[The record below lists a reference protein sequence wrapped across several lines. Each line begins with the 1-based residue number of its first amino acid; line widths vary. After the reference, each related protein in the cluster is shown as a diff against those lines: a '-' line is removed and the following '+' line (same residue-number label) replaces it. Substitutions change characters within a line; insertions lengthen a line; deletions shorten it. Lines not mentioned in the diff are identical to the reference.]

1 MKKLVSNIL
10 LAMASLAVFF
20 AAGCQEPVET
30 VESPYL
36 DVVPESY
43 SETALGE
50 GDAFLLS
57 IRSNVEW
64 ELSAVDANGGP
75 VDWIRFDVASG
86 TGNADV
92 LGFIIRGDRETDRT
106 CTIVVSTAETTLEKR
121 LSMKQGIFVPVI
133 LNMDFSDV
141 LKAGYPL
148 AAGQSENLTDF
159 GQFKAEVAAVPGE
172 NLPDGYIYITDGG
185 RDFVKVK
192 TAQAASFK
200 VGDKLLLEMTEGKV
214 TKDEN
219 GGLTAELPSEI
230 VIEASGEPS
239 YEPVFISADAV
250 PRYENALVA
259 VGYAQATDAN
269 VGKSWGGDIQMTTE
283 QILGGTTFT
292 VHVDNAASFASGSVP
307 ASSGQVIG
315 VVQNGKVCPRNA
327 ADLAGLTQE
336 RKSAYVQPYRIQ
348 TIGNFLNATAKATI
362 GNGKVTNKSKLTFT
376 EMKDY
381 SHAGASVEKVGGT
394 ASANA
399 LTFVANGLPFECC
412 FTTKGWT
419 TAGSYLLYTMPVTQK
434 IYGDLD
440 FSFSISCGKANIFKD
455 GWTVQWS
462 TDNTNWKNVDA
473 VYSTTNTTKATAKGN
488 KFTFTATGFKN
499 NRQVAEISIP
509 ESEAI
514 SSGNIY
520 FKVTPV
526 SKAASNQ
533 TLRFNNG
540 FFLSSRT
547 PVMPDYGF
555 DNVLAME
562 NFENNL
568 YGHDPV
574 VGIPI
579 YFLVNHAG
587 ATGYSNSQGWGVAQ
601 TNVVHRG
608 CLHLSAASGKN
619 YMISPVLDML
629 KAPTDITVTFKAA
642 PSWYVESGN
651 AHTMNN
657 INIGVDVLGS
667 GTVGEIVWDTPLES
681 APYEWHTGTVKIK
694 GASSDTQVNI
704 GVLDPTATNSRFYID
719 DIVISR

>member
-1 MKKLVSNIL
+1 MRKLISNIL
-10 LAMASLAVFF
+10 IAVASVLVLF
-20 AAGCQEPVET
+20 ATGCQEPVE
-30 VESPYL
+30 VVVSPYL
-36 DVVPESY
+36 DVVPEEY
-43 SETALGE
+43 NATALGQ

-57 IRSNVEW
+57 IRSNVAW
-64 ELSAVDANGGP
+64 ELSAVDNSGAP
-75 VDWIRFDVASG
+75 VDWIRFDVTSG
-86 TGNADV
+86 TGDADV
-92 LGFIIRGDRETDRT
+92 LGFILRGDRETDRT
-106 CTIVVSTAETTLEKR
+106 CTIVLTTSEAKLEKR
-121 LSMKQGIFVPVI
+121 LEMKQGIFVPVI
-133 LNMDFSDV
+133 LHLDFADV
-141 LKAGYPL
+141 LKAGAPL
-148 AAGQSENLTDF
+148 AAGQSETLTDF

-200 VGDKLLLEMTEGKV
+200 VGDKLVLEMTEGTV

-219 GGLTAELPSEI
+219 GGLTVELPAEI

-250 PRYENALVA
+250 ARYENALVA

-269 VGKSWGGDIQMTTE
+269 IGKSWGGDIQMTTE

-307 ASSGQVIG
+307 ASSGQVVG

-348 TIGNFLNATAKATI
+348 TTGNFLNATAKATI
-362 GNGKVTNKSKLTFT
+362 GNGTVSNQSKLTFT
-376 EMKDY
+376 EMPDY

-394 ASANA
+394 PAANKLA
-399 LTFVANGLPFECC
+399 FVANALPFECC
-412 FTTKGWT
+412 FTTTGWT
-419 TAGSYLLYTMPVTQK
+419 TAGSYLLYTIPVTQK
-434 IYGDLD
+434 LYGDLD
-440 FSFSISCGKANIFKD
+440 FSFSLSCGTANVFKD
-455 GWTVQWS
+455 GFTVQWS
-462 TDNTNWKNVDA
+462 TDNANWKNVDA
-473 VYSTTNTTKATAKGN
+473 VYSTTNTSKETAKGN

-499 NRQVAEISIP
+499 NRQLAEISIP

-526 SKAASNQ
+526 SKAASNK

-579 YFLVNHAG
+579 YYLVNHAG
-587 ATGYSNSQGWGVAQ
+587 APNYSNSKGWGAAG
-601 TNVVHRG
+601 TTVVHRG

-629 KAPTDITVTFKAA
+629 KAPTDIIVTFKAA
-642 PSWYVESGN
+642 PSWYVDTGK

-657 INIGVDVLGS
+657 INIGVSVLGS
-667 GTVGEIVWDTPLES
+667 GTVGEIVWDTPLDS
-681 APYEWHTGTVKIK
+681 APYDWHTATVKIK
-694 GASSDTQVNI
+694 GASSDTYVNI
-704 GVLDPTATNSRFYID
+704 GVLEDAATNSRFYID

>member
-10 LAMASLAVFF
+10 LSLASLAVVFTV
-20 AAGCQEPVET
+20 GCQETAET

-64 ELSAVDANGGP
+64 ELSAVDANGAP
-75 VDWIRFDVASG
+75 VDWIRFDVTSG
-86 TGNADV
+86 EGNADV
-92 LGFIIRGDRETDRT
+92 LGFILRGDRETDRT
-106 CTIVVSTAETTLEKR
+106 CTIVVATAETKLEKR
-121 LSMKQGIFVPVI
+121 LSMQQGIFVPVI
-133 LNMDFSDV
+133 LKMDFSDV
-141 LKAGYPL
+141 LKTGYAL
-148 AAGQSENLTDF
+148 AAGESEALTDF
-159 GQFKAEVAAVPGE
+159 GQFRAEVVAVPGE
-172 NLPDGYIYITDGG
+172 NLPEGYVYISDGG
-185 RDFVKVK
+185 KDFVRVK
-192 TAQAASFK
+192 TPQASTLK
-200 VGDKLLLEMTEGKV
+200 VGDQCLLEMTEGTV
-214 TKDEN
+214 TKDQK
-219 GGLTAELPSEI
+219 GGYTIDLPSPI
-230 VIEASGEPS
+230 VVEASGEPS
-239 YEPVFISADAV
+239 YAPVFISADAV
-250 PRYENALVA
+250 ARYENALVA

-269 VGKSWGGDIQMTTE
+269 VGKPWSGDIQMTTE

-336 RKSAYVQPYRIQ
+336 RKTAYVQPYRIQ
-348 TIGNFLNATAKATI
+348 TTGNFLNATAKATI
-362 GNGKVTNKSKLTFT
+362 GNGTVSNQSKLTFT

-399 LTFVANGLPFECC
+399 LTFVANALPFECC
-412 FTTKGWT
+412 FTTKSWT

-462 TDNTNWKNVDA
+462 TDNANWKNVDA

-499 NRQVAEISIP
+499 NRQLAEISIP

-587 ATGYSNSQGWGVAQ
+587 APGYSNSKGWGAAG

-629 KAPTDITVTFKAA
+629 KAPTDIIVTFKAA
-642 PSWYVESGN
+642 PSWYVDTGK

-667 GTVGEIVWDTPLES
+667 GTVGEIVWDTPLDS
-681 APYEWHTGTVKIK
+681 APYEWHTATVKIK